1 MTPSIRF
8 QILIPLVVTIIVGF
22 GSAALVGY
30 QAMLGQGRVEGVV
43 QQAVSAKML
52 AARTEQEFKSATE
65 VVDRVLAMT
74 NFVSAAEVKNAF
86 EATNG
91 ALEKTLSE
99 LSQNRLSASLTQ
111 GVQALIEKHA
121 EWKKDVRVSLGLD
134 PATEVPTA
142 EKLARS
148 QHAFVKEM
156 SALNAIVDQVA
167 TDSVASAGSA
177 LISKIEMEL
186 VAAGVAALAGLV
198 ILTMIARR
206 ISNPI
211 LRITQSMQQLA
222 AGETDKAIPYAGR
235 RDEIGQMAASVEV
248 FRQNAI
254 ARAKLEGEAE
264 GNRLAA
270 EANRIADQQRAEQN
284 AADKLRIATSGLAAG
299 LKRLAAGDLAFSL
312 REQFSP
318 EFEPLRHDFNSSV
331 EQLAH
336 ALLSVSEGVATI
348 SSGTREISQ
357 GSNDLSNR
365 TERQAAT
372 LEETAAALSAVTAK
386 VAESSKIADQA
397 RAAADQA
404 NRSAATSG
412 KIVAQTVD
420 AMGQIEESSGQINN
434 IISVI
439 DQIAFQ
445 TNLLALNAGVEAARA
460 GDAGK
465 GFAVVAQEVRELA
478 QRSAKAAKEIKN
490 LITNS
495 GEQVKSG
502 VALVAETGQA
512 LGTIVSEVS
521 EISRHINAIYQ
532 SAREQSTALS
542 EINKSVNIM
551 DQGTQQNAAMVEEAN
566 AASNALA
573 REAAHINAMLAE
585 FRTGKVQAPVQK
597 AMAHKPKPAAAP
609 RATAKP
615 ITPIK
620 KAPPS
625 VIGNTALAPDNWEE
639 F

>member
-1 MTPSIRF
+1 MVMKPSIRF

-22 GSAALVGY
+22 GSAALIGY
-30 QAMLGQGRVEGVV
+30 QAMVGQAEVEGVV
-43 QQAVSAKML
+43 RQAVSAKML
-52 AARTEQEFKSATE
+52 AARTEQEFKSATD
-65 VVDRVLAMT
+65 VVNRVLAMT
-74 NFVSAAEVKNAF
+74 NFVSGEEVKRQF
-86 EATNG
+86 DATNG

-99 LSQNRLSASLTQ
+99 LSQSQLSASLTE
-111 GVQALIEKHA
+111 GVQALTEKHA
-121 EWKKDVRVSLGLD
+121 DWKKDVRVSLGLD
-134 PATEVPTA
+134 PATEVPTE

-148 QHAFVKEM
+148 QHAFVKQM
-156 SALNAIVDQVA
+156 SALNAIVDKVA
-167 TDSVASAGSA
+167 TSSVAEAGSA
-177 LISKIEMEL
+177 MTSKIETEL
-186 VAAGVAALAGLV
+186 GLAGIAALVGLV

-206 ISNPI
+206 ISQPI

-254 ARAKLEGEAE
+254 ARAKLESEAE
-264 GNRLAA
+264 GNRVAA
-270 EANRIADQQRAEQN
+270 EQNRIADQQRAEQN
-284 AADKLRIATSGLAAG
+284 AAEKLRIATSGLAAG
-299 LKRLAAGDLAFSL
+299 LKRLAAGDLAFNL
-312 REQFSP
+312 TERFSP

-331 EQLAH
+331 EQLAN
-336 ALLSVSEGVATI
+336 ALLSVSDGVSAI

-478 QRSAKAAKEIKN
+478 QRSATAAKEIKE
-490 LITNS
+490 LIGRS
-495 GEQVKSG
+495 SEKVASG
-502 VALVAETGQA
+502 VQLVNQTGTA
-512 LGTIVSEVS
+512 LGD
-521 EISRHINAIYQ
+521 ISRYIVDVNSFMDALAA
-532 SAREQSTALS
+532 SAREQSTNLS
-542 EINKSVNIM
+542 EVNSAMHQM
-551 DQGTQQNAAMVEEAN
+551 DQVTQQNAAMVEETT
-566 AASNALA
+566 AASMTLA
-573 REAAHINAMLAE
+573 NEAERLRELVGQFELAGQ
-585 FRTGKVQAPVQK
+585 RARPVR
-597 AMAHKPKPAAAP
+597 AAA
-609 RATAKP
+609 
-615 ITPIK
+615 
-620 KAPPS
+620 
-625 VIGNTALAPDNWEE
+625 
-639 F
+639 

>member
-1 MTPSIRF
+1 
-8 QILIPLVVTIIVGF
+8 
-22 GSAALVGY
+22 
-30 QAMLGQGRVEGVV
+30 
-43 QQAVSAKML
+43 ML

-74 NFVSAAEVKNAF
+74 NFVSAAEVKNQF
-86 EATNG
+86 DATNG
-91 ALEKTLSE
+91 SLEKTLSE
-99 LSQNRLSASLTQ
+99 LSRTQLSASLTE
-111 GVQALIEKHA
+111 GVQALVEKHA
-121 EWKKDVRVSLGLD
+121 DWKKDVRVSLGLD

-148 QHAFVKEM
+148 QHAFAKEM
-156 SALNAIVDQVA
+156 SALNATVDQVA

-186 VAAGVAALAGLV
+186 VAAGVAALVGLV

-264 GNRLAA
+264 SNRLAA

-284 AADKLRIATSGLAAG
+284 AADKLRIATSGLGAG

-312 REQFSP
+312 KEQFAP

-478 QRSAKAAKEIKN
+478 QRSATAAKEIKD
-490 LITNS
+490 LIGRS
-495 GEQVKSG
+495 SEKVASG
-502 VALVAETGQA
+502 VQLVNQTGAA
-512 LGTIVSEVS
+512 LGD
-521 EISRHINAIYQ
+521 ISRYIVDVNSFMDALAA
-532 SAREQSTALS
+532 SAREQSTNLS
-542 EINKSVNIM
+542 EVNSAMHQM
-551 DQGTQQNAAMVEEAN
+551 DQVTQQNAAMVEETT
-566 AASNALA
+566 AASVTLA
-573 REAAHINAMLAE
+573 TEAERLRDLVGQFELVEH
-585 FRTGKVQAPVQK
+585 RGRSVR
-597 AMAHKPKPAAAP
+597 AAA
-609 RATAKP
+609 
-615 ITPIK
+615 
-620 KAPPS
+620 
-625 VIGNTALAPDNWEE
+625 
-639 F
+639 